1 MATRRLLPPP
11 PPRARADV
19 SLAIINI
26 VLLLIFFFLATG
38 QLLNSRDQRVD
49 LAETARLPIE
59 ALPDPTLIVADDGTL
74 TLNGE
79 PVAPERLGTAL
90 ANEPVLH
97 VLIARS
103 APASRLIEVVSRP
116 ELADKEIRLVTVHNA
131 AGGT

>member
-11 PPRARADV
+11 PPRSRADV

-79 PVAPERLGTAL
+79 PVAPELLGTAL